1 MFHVTGT
8 ILIYGGEGGG
18 GGPTGIYT
26 LCIDQEVAWQSQF
39 MHLSE
44 HTYIVWSHC
53 LTEVLYL

>member
-39 MHLSE
+39 THLSV
-44 HTYIVWSHC
+44 HTYIVYM
-53 LTEVLYL
+53 V